1 MEMSVVREER
11 NRGGA
16 HVSARRLVL
25 SETETAEELS
35 LSVRTLQAMRLEGT
49 GPAFIKLTQRRI
61 GYALSE
67 LERWI
72 SERSVR
78 STAEAT
84 VRAQREAVSC

>member
-11 NRGGA
+11 TRGGA
-16 HVSARRLVL
+16 CVSARRLVL

-35 LSVRTLQAMRLEGT
+35 LSLRTLQAMRLDGT
-49 GPAFIKLTQRRI
+49 GPAFIKLTERRI
-61 GYALSE
+61 GYAISE

-72 SERSVR
+72 ADRTVS

-84 VRAQREAVSC
+84 VRAQHKGS